1 MAHEDCIFCKV
12 LAGEIPSERIY
23 EDDHAVAV
31 MDINPWTRGHAVVIP
46 RKHAADLFEIDDDE
60 LEHVVVAAKRVA
72 TKMRDTLGCDGIN
85 LLQSNGRAAWQT
97 IFHLHFHVIPRYD
110 DDPLELPTRPQPAKP
125 EELAEVA
132 GERRAGGW
140 GRALGPRGARRP
152 DPSRRPAAEPVRLRA
167 DERADRRA

>member
-12 LAGEIPSERIY
+12 LAGEIPSERVY

-46 RKHAADLFEIDDDE
+46 RKHAAAVFEIGGGE
-60 LEHVVVAAKRVA
+60 LEHVIVAAKGLA

-85 LLQSNGRAAWQT
+85 LLQSNGAAAWQT

-110 DDPLELPTRPQPAKP
+110 DDPLELPHPPKPAEP
-125 EELAEVA
+125 EALAEVA
-132 GERRAGGW
+132 EVIRGGSRA
-140 GRALGPRGARRP
+140 
-152 DPSRRPAAEPVRLRA
+152 
-167 DERADRRA
+167 